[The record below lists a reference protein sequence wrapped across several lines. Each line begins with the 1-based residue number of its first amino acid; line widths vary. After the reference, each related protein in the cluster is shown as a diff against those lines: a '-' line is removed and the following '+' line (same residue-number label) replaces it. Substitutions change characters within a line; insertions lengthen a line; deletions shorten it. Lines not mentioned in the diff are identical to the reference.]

1 MMDLL
6 IQLGTVNKLNPG
18 DHIVQVRN
26 ERGFELPY
34 KPSTPV
40 QHILKLPNQIYV
52 CMGFVVYLKI
62 FIQIGALDTS
72 TIEVVPKNRVTDY
85 IIVKK
90 PSRVA
95 NQPFE
100 HTFRLQVSLRSN

>member
-6 IQLGTVNKLNPG
+6 IQVGTINKLNPG
-18 DHIVQVRN
+18 DHIAQVRN
-26 ERGFELPY
+26 ERGFELKY

-40 QHILKLPNQIYV
+40 GCLE
-52 CMGFVVYLKI
+52 
-62 FIQIGALDTS
+62 TS
-72 TIEVVPKNRVTDY
+72 TIEIVPKNRVNDY

-90 PSRVA
+90 PSRLA

-100 HTFRLQVSLRSN
+100 HTFRLQVYISRKEHFILVCIFYD